1 MGESHIVAVL
11 EGETVLSEVF
21 SILAFRTIIEMQINT
36 VDGLL
41 LIEGF
46 WSFLRFLVV
55 SVCIGVVMG
64 VLASL
69 LIKYIHNRES
79 DVNYPVVALFFI
91 IPIISYMIAEGLHV
105 SASITIRICGFILS
119 YYTQYSLST
128 ITYPWK
134 RLVWVLHST
143 REYTTHL
150 VEVIGT
156 LAEHLSYFIVGII
169 SYIVQP
175 FDMDYRLLL
184 VCVVVMFICRYASV
198 TGVLASVIRYVEPT
212 KRFLDHNYVE
222 LSRCANR

>member
-11 EGETVLSEVF
+11 EGETVLSELF

-79 DVNYPVVALFFI
+79 EVNYPVVALFFI

-128 ITYPWK
+128 ITYP
-134 RLVWVLHST
+134 
-143 REYTTHL
+143 
-150 VEVIGT
+150 
-156 LAEHLSYFIVGII
+156 
-169 SYIVQP
+169 
-175 FDMDYRLLL
+175 
-184 VCVVVMFICRYASV
+184 
-198 TGVLASVIRYVEPT
+198 
-212 KRFLDHNYVE
+212 
-222 LSRCANR
+222 

>member
-1 MGESHIVAVL
+1 MFIKNVKPISLFSAFTWLVFMFLFSFLYSNVTSMLGLKTFSTWNLFAFAAAMSSCDANFVFPYLRETMGESHIVAVL

-55 SVCIGVVMG
+55 SVFIGVVMG

-128 ITYPWK
+128 ITYP
-134 RLVWVLHST
+134 
-143 REYTTHL
+143 
-150 VEVIGT
+150 
-156 LAEHLSYFIVGII
+156 
-169 SYIVQP
+169 
-175 FDMDYRLLL
+175 
-184 VCVVVMFICRYASV
+184 
-198 TGVLASVIRYVEPT
+198 
-212 KRFLDHNYVE
+212 
-222 LSRCANR
+222 